1 MLPFAIK
8 HNICYSLKFVAL
20 IKNSLYFMATKKQQK
35 TANYIVRYGNI
46 RVDESMS
53 YHLLIGYTRSQIKAY
68 ARNFRLRYEIV
79 YIAKID
85 YSI

>member
-1 MLPFAIK
+1 MAKQEPEYLLRVTID
-8 HNICYSLKFVAL
+8 V
-20 IKNSLYFMATKKQQK
+20 LYRASQEQITTFLLGEFPT
-35 TANYIVRYGNI
+35 VRAAEKLRDCLCRYNP
-46 RVDESMS
+46 D

>member
-1 MLPFAIK
+1 M
-8 HNICYSLKFVAL
+8 NYSLKFVAL
-20 IKNSLYFMATKKQQK
+20 IKNSLYYGYKKNNKK

>member
-8 HNICYSLKFVAL
+8 HNMNYSLKFVAL
-20 IKNSLYFMATKKQQK
+20 IKNSLYMATKKQQK

>member
-1 MLPFAIK
+1 
-8 HNICYSLKFVAL
+8 
-20 IKNSLYFMATKKQQK
+20 MATKKQQK

-68 ARNFRLRYEIV
+68 RNFRLRYEIV

>member
-1 MLPFAIK
+1 M
-8 HNICYSLKFVAL
+8 VT
-20 IKNSLYFMATKKQQK
+20 KNQQK
-35 TANYIVRYGNI
+35 TANYIVRYGTI

-68 ARNFRLRYEIV
+68 ARNLRLRYEIV
-79 YIAKID
+79 HIAKID

>member
-1 MLPFAIK
+1 
-8 HNICYSLKFVAL
+8 
-20 IKNSLYFMATKKQQK
+20 MATKKQQK

-46 RVDESMS
+46 RVDESI
-53 YHLLIGYTRSQIKAY
+53 IGYTRSQIKAY

>member
-1 MLPFAIK
+1 
-8 HNICYSLKFVAL
+8 
-20 IKNSLYFMATKKQQK
+20 MATKKQQK

-85 YSI
+85 YCI

>member
-1 MLPFAIK
+1 MLSKIK
-8 HNICYSLKFVAL
+8 HKNRF
-20 IKNSLYFMATKKQQK
+20 NSLFTKKQQK

>member
-1 MLPFAIK
+1 
-8 HNICYSLKFVAL
+8 
-20 IKNSLYFMATKKQQK
+20 MATKKQQK

-53 YHLLIGYTRSQIKAY
+53 YHLLIGYTRSH